1 MGAYSGASNVTALIQ
16 RFPEKASHD
25 QQMDKLN
32 TRLNRIRVQVLGVIG
47 IGAFAVLAIFSV
59 AYGSSHFGA
68 GTALA
73 GSGDAPAN
81 TTYAV
86 PSVAQA
92 SMGATATWTAPAT
105 TMAVESAAPAVKAG
119 G

>member
-1 MGAYSGASNVTALIQ
+1 
-16 RFPEKASHD
+16 
-25 QQMDKLN
+25 MDKLN

-47 IGAFAVLAIFSV
+47 IGAFAVLAIFSI

-92 SMGATATWTAPAT
+92 SMGATATWTAPAS
-105 TMAVESAAPAVKAG
+105 TMQVESAVPSIKAG

>member
-1 MGAYSGASNVTALIQ
+1 MDQTHT
-16 RFPEKASHD
+16 RF
-25 QQMDKLN
+25 
-32 TRLNRIRVQVLGVIG
+32 NRIRVQVLGVIG
-47 IGAFAVLAIFSV
+47 IGAFVVLAILSIAFS
-59 AYGSSHFGA
+59 SSHFGS

-86 PSVAQA
+86 PGVPGA
-92 SMGATATWTAPAT
+92 SMGATATWEAPGT
-105 TMAVESAAPAVKAG
+105 TMAVESASPSVKAG